1 MWANMYDANTVLT
14 RPRLLMFVHNSGAK
28 VTHIDGALN
37 ISAVAFSPLGT
48 YLLTWH
54 RRKGG
59 DKERK
64 WASAQ

>member
-1 MWANMYDANTVLT
+1 MPAQFSHALGFVCS
-14 RPRLLMFVHNSGAK
+14 FVHNSGAK

-64 WASAQ
+64 WAAAG